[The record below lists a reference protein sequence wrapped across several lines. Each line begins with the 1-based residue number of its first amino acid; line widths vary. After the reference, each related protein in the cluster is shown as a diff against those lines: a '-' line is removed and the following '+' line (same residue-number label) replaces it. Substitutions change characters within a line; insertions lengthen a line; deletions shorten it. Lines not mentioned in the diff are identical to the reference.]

1 MSDKE
6 EKIRK
11 EVKNKNI
18 LITGGAG
25 SIGFA
30 LTKKLLNYP
39 VKSIRVLDTNEYSLF
54 KLKRSIDD
62 TRIRILLG
70 SVLDKERLEIAVNN
84 IDIIIHAAAVKNIEI
99 TEYNPMETIEINVVG
114 IMNLIKMCMREK
126 PKKML
131 NISTDKAADPT
142 TLYGTTKS
150 LGEKLTTWAGQYIV
164 NTKFASIRFGN
175 VMETKGNVFELWN
188 EQKKQNSPLSIT
200 HLEMKRYYFNIEQ
213 ATDFILSCLPMIN
226 EGEIFVPKMKLYN
239 MLELAKKISK
249 KHKIIGKREG
259 EKMLEIL
266 ITKDEI
272 ERSKKMKDM
281 WMIRPSKTQS
291 SSEINFK

>member
-1 MSDKE
+1 
-6 EKIRK
+6 
-11 EVKNKNI
+11 
-18 LITGGAG
+18 
-25 SIGFA
+25 
-30 LTKKLLNYP
+30 
-39 VKSIRVLDTNEYSLF
+39 
-54 KLKRSIDD
+54 
-62 TRIRILLG
+62 
-70 SVLDKERLEIAVNN
+70 
-84 IDIIIHAAAVKNIEI
+84 
-99 TEYNPMETIEINVVG
+99 METIEINVVG

-281 WMIRPSKTQS
+281 WMIRPSKT
-291 SSEINFK
+291 